1 MMLSKQ
7 FTEIVKECVEVF
19 MHVSFRDFKQFMD
32 AEDLSPSQVNAMMRL
47 YHGKSDVSKIGE
59 FTGVTSA
66 AASQMVERLVQ
77 TGLVVRKENPDDRRV
92 KSLSLTDK
100 GRRLIQRVFEV
111 RQKMIGELT
120 NHLSPQQ
127 LDDIGK
133 ALIML
138 TDAARKLEAN
148 GVQSSDISKSS

>member
-1 MMLSKQ
+1 MMMSKQ
-7 FTEIVKECVEVF
+7 FPEIVKEWVEVF
-19 MHVSFRDFKQFMD
+19 MHISFHDFKQFMD
-32 AEDLSPSQVNAMMRL
+32 EEDLSPTQVNAMMRL
-47 YHGKSDVSKIGE
+47 YHGGSDVSKIGE
-59 FTGVTSA
+59 FTGVSNA

-77 TGLVVRKENPDDRRV
+77 TGLVERKENPDDRRV

-100 GRRLIQRVFEV
+100 GRRLIQRGFEV
-111 RQKMIGELT
+111 RQKWMGELT

-138 TDAARKLEAN
+138 TDAARKLEASE
-148 GVQSSDISKSS
+148 VQPADISKSS